1 MITIKNAISA
11 KIAEILKTIN
21 ADAGIEASTV
31 REMLEYPP
39 DEKMGDLALPCFKL
53 SKLLRMAPVKIAAT
67 IAESF
72 EADCVERAEALNG

>member
-39 DEKMGDLALPCFKL
+39 DE
-53 SKLLRMAPVKIAAT
+53 
-67 IAESF
+67 
-72 EADCVERAEALNG
+72 